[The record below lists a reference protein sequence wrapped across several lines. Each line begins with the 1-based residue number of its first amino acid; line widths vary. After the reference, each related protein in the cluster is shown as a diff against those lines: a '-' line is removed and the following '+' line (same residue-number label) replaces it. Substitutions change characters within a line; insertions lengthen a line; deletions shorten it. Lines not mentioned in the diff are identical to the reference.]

1 MLVTEA
7 TQKFESK
14 SQLCSNRNF
23 SRKDVGNRSYPK
35 IWKQITT
42 HPGAFVKSIT
52 DVGNR
57 SYPKIWKQITTTQV
71 QGRNQVSM
79 LVTEAT
85 QKFES
90 KSQL

>member
-14 SQLCSNRNF
+14 SQLF
-23 SRKDVGNRSYPK
+23 GMVLLTLIDVGNRSYPK

-42 HPGAFVKSIT
+42 PTPLHNSSFL
-52 DVGNR
+52 
-57 SYPKIWKQITTTQV
+57 
-71 QGRNQVSM
+71 M

-90 KSQL
+90 KSQQATWQGQESTRCW